1 MQIEYN
7 TLECWSVSKKSA
19 AATAAAADT
28 LTNKRMNFSC
38 YVKY

>member
-19 AATAAAADT
+19 AAAAAADT
-28 LTNKRMNFSC
+28 LTNKRMDFSC